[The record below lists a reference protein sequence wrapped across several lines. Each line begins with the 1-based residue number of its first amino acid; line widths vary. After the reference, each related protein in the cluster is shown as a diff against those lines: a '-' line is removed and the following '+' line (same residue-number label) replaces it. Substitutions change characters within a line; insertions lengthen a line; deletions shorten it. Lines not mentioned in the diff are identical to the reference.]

1 MRVKRV
7 SLTNFR
13 NYQVSAA
20 ELSPG
25 RNILIG
31 ENAQGKTN
39 FLEAI
44 ELAATGKSLRAQSDL
59 DLIRTGADFMRLEI
73 VIEARGTEET
83 LGIAFR
89 IAAADARRAIEKQIS
104 INGLTHSMMRVL
116 RGRLVAVSFKSQDL
130 YLLRGGPKYRR
141 EWIDIIAETLRPAF
155 RDVAGKYQK
164 VVTQRNRLLKALF
177 EKGRM
182 SGTDQDQLKV
192 WDQQLAKF
200 GAGVIHQR
208 MTLLAELLPKAE
220 RFQEHISGQRET
232 LTAEYIFSGTQ
243 TDDGEADDDLSQRE
257 PEPPQQLNLTMPHAN
272 NGVMDE
278 ITIAKKLMQG
288 LRERRSEEIAR
299 KQTLVG
305 PHRDD
310 IKFCLNNASA
320 VDFASQGQ
328 QRSLVLSLKLSELE
342 RVTESL
348 TEPPILLLDDVL
360 AELDLNRQG
369 LLMSL
374 VDDKMQTLITTTHVD
389 GFKPEWLDG
398 ALFLKVE
405 NGSIKE
411 SIDNRSA
418 GILAGIDYQ

>member
-7 SLTNFR
+7 TLTNFR
-13 NYQVSAA
+13 NYDVSTA
-20 ELSPG
+20 ELCPG

-59 DLIRTGADFMRLEI
+59 DLIRIGADFMRLEI
-73 VIEARGTEET
+73 VIDARGTEET

-104 INGLTHSMMRVL
+104 INGLTHSMMRAL

-155 RDVAGKYQK
+155 RDIAGKYQK

-220 RFQEHISGQRET
+220 RFQEHISGQREN

-243 TDDGEADDDLSQRE
+243 TDDGEADNELSERD
-257 PEPPQQLNLTMPHAN
+257 PEPPQQLNLPMPQAN
-272 NGVMDE
+272 SGVIDE

-288 LRERRSEEIAR
+288 LRERRGEEIAR

-310 IKFCLNNASA
+310 IKFCLNDASA

-328 QRSLVLSLKLSELE
+328 QRSLVLSLKLAELE

-389 GFKPEWLDG
+389 GFKPEWLRG

-411 SIDNRSA
+411 SIDNHSA
-418 GILAGIDYQ
+418 GILAAIDYQ